1 MSKADITED
10 EIRHFG
16 EVFALH
22 EPHHEIDLPAIGQ
35 LLVRLAAN
43 VDLPTAI
50 EKDTRLEIGLRVLAR
65 VMDYEKEYDNEPGER
80 AAVEKI
86 MEQVFGVSEWPSD

>member
-1 MSKADITED
+1 MNGLS
-10 EIRHFG
+10 RG
-16 EVFALH
+16 
-22 EPHHEIDLPAIGQ
+22 PIGQ

-65 VMDYEKEYDNEPGER
+65 VMDYEKEYDNELHEPHHEIDLPEPGER